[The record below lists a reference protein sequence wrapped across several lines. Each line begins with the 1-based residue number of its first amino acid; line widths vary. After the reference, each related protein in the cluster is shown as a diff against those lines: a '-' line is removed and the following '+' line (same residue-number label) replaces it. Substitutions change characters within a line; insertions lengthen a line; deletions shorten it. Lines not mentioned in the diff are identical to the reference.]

1 LTPIPGPPDPG
12 RVLLVS
18 ERADF
23 FGGGQRSLLDLATVL
38 AEGGGRPVVVLSGR
52 GPLDDALGR
61 AGIPV
66 RHLSLPP
73 VRPAC
78 GLDAMRAVR
87 ALASLARAEGAA
99 VLHSDAPRAALYA
112 GLAARLAGRAHVWHL
127 RASVGGAPLAD
138 RLLIRLSDRIIAVSR
153 AAAARSAALRRA
165 PQVRIVPTGIRPPDL
180 LDPRT
185 ARALLDLPQDRLVV
199 GVVGRVEPDKGG
211 DDALAVLAG
220 VRDAAPGA
228 ILVFLGAADPESP
241 WPLTLRRRAAA
252 LGILEDTHFAGERP
266 EAARLLRAFDL
277 ILHPSRHEAL
287 PRVLIEAAH
296 AAVPVAAYAVG
307 GVPEIVEAG
316 VTGLLA
322 PGRDIAALGAA
333 AVRLAADP
341 DLRRVMGRA
350 AARRAAER
358 FSLEAMGRAVME
370 IHRDAA
376 GVAGG
381 ARAAVATMGRAA

>member
-1 LTPIPGPPDPG
+1 MTPIPGPPDPG

-23 FGGGQRSLLDLATVL
+23 FGGGQRSLLDLATIL

-52 GPLDDALGR
+52 GPLGDALGR

-66 RHLSLPP
+66 RHLALPP
-73 VRPAC
+73 VRPAR
-78 GLDAMRAVR
+78 GIDALRAAR
-87 ALASLARAEGAA
+87 ALAALARAEGAA

-180 LDPRT
+180 LDQRT
-185 ARALLDLPQDRLVV
+185 ARALLDLPQGRLVI

-211 DDALAVLAG
+211 EDALAVLAG
-220 VRDAAPGA
+220 VRDAVPGA
-228 ILVFLGAADPESP
+228 LLVFLGAADPESP
-241 WPLTLRRRAAA
+241 WPLILRRRAAA

-341 DLRRVMGRA
+341 ALRRALGRA
-350 AARRAAER
+350 AARRAAGR

-370 IHRDAA
+370 VHRDAA
-376 GVAGG
+376 AVAGG